1 MKRFLS
7 FILICFF
14 VVNAFCFDSQAEED
28 EFAGWD
34 VPGVYPIDVY
44 DEDWKNMT
52 FAEQLEAVALPE
64 ELVDSLSTE
73 ELADWVLAYPF
84 LGDLCLHDSA
94 KSSMD
99 YFFRTSYLFRS
110 FFARE
115 DANEVLLKRYDDLQV
130 DYEIIA
136 DRDANVSDRYT
147 ISGYWKELFLQ
158 CYFSTVIG
166 DLSINE
172 KVILKD
178 ILEEKYNEKVG
189 ICDNIL
195 TVTYLTPNN
204 VHFSTINSISPYNR
218 KHERRDRSGETVD
231 GQEQSRQKAVR

>member
-7 FILICFF
+7 IIVICFL
-14 VVNAFCFDSQAEED
+14 VVNTFSFDLHAEED
-28 EFAGWD
+28 ESAGWD
-34 VPGVYPIDVY
+34 VPGVYPIDVH
-44 DEDWKNMT
+44 DEAWANMT

-64 ELVDSLSTE
+64 ELVDSLPTE

-99 YFFRTSYLFRS
+99 YFTRTSYLFRS

-115 DANEVLLKRYDDLQV
+115 DVNEVLLKKYDDLQV

-136 DRDANVSDRYT
+136 DRDANISNRFA
-147 ISGYWKELFLQ
+147 ISGYWQELFLQ

-166 DLSINE
+166 DLSENE

-189 ICDNIL
+189 ICEHIL
-195 TVTYLTPNN
+195 TTTYLTPNN
-204 VHFSTINSISPYNR
+204 AYFSTINSISPYNR
-218 KHERRDRSGETVD
+218 KHERRDCGGGTDD
-231 GQEQSRQKAVR
+231 GQGKSRRKAVR